1 MMFDRLL
8 TEFIEALR
16 RSIFLS
22 IGAPENHDLN
32 WDVLAAKLLSKLVI
46 IIVLITLFGYSVAGY
61 AG

>member
-1 MMFDRLL
+1 MFDRLL
-8 TEFIEALR
+8 TEFLEALR

-46 IIVLITLFGYSVAGY
+46 IVVLIALFWLLSRGFT
-61 AG
+61 